1 MYEMQGPR
9 PALRCWLTD
18 CSAARHCLTDRCYR
32 IPVQDAGCPAPQP
45 FPELPPGP
53 VPSPD
58 TRPECRSPGSPAVPR
73 VVPRS
78 VSGPGTRPRR
88 RLPGSSAV
96 SGVTPRIGTCLQV
109 SRPRRRLPGS
119 SAVSRGC
126 PQNWYLFSGYPS
138 EAPVARLPG
147 RSRSFPRERYPSLAV
162 MNFYSLRLT
171 RHKGFLAAI
180 SRFFSHPQDTRS
192 YPPRRAVFPPGY
204 PQIRPQRVEFPGPGP
219 VPRRGPTRGMAR
231 VPEPDRGLARFRA
244 WLKPGSGSRAGS
256 ALGGRALSCRRRS
269 GRIRRRCRGN
279 RRYRGNRRTAA
290 ARCRPRSR
298 PPRAPRR

>member
-58 TRPECRSPGSPAVPR
+58 TRPECRSPGSPAVPG

-96 SGVTPRIGTCLQV
+96 SGVAPRIGTCYRYPSEAPVARLL
-109 SRPRRRLPGS
+109 SRF
-119 SAVSRGC
+119 RGC

-204 PQIRPQRVEFPGPGP
+204 PQIRPQTVEFPGRFPNEDRLG
-219 VPRRGPTRGMAR
+219 AW
-231 VPEPDRGLARFRA
+231 PEFRSLIA
-244 WLKPGSGSRAGS
+244 GWPGSGRSSSPGPAPGQAR
-256 ALGGRALSCRRRS
+256 LWGGR
-269 GRIRRRCRGN
+269 G
-279 RRYRGNRRTAA
+279 
-290 ARCRPRSR
+290 P
-298 PPRAPRR
+298 